1 MKHNCG
7 WVLIITFFFLSC
19 SSGKKDEHK
28 ERMIFRYNELGAIS
42 SLDPVA
48 ASSFENLWAVN
59 QLFSGLVQMDDS
71 IKVRPCVARN
81 WEISAD
87 GLTYTFHLRK
97 DVFFHNS
104 SVFPAEKGRAVI
116 ASDFE
121 YSFERLFDKRVSRAA
136 DLLDYFDRN
145 MEEAPVKKGFKASDD
160 STFIVVIKKPFPAF
174 LGILAMKFFSVVPH
188 EAVEH
193 YKSDFGRNPVGT
205 GPFCFRVWKQGQKLI
220 MTRNENYFEKEEG
233 RSLPY
238 LDGVSVSF
246 IHDRESA
253 WLNFLKGNVDMISG
267 FDAFNAKEV
276 LTSNGELKNI
286 YKNRFM
292 LQSQPFL
299 KTDYLGFLLDDS
311 NPLFRNNPLR
321 QKSLRRA
328 INYGIDRE
336 KMIKYLRY
344 NIGTAAVNGF
354 VPHGLPNYDNA
365 QVKGYTYDP
374 EKAKQLMYLAGYPEG
389 KGLPEITLSTTK
401 QYLDLAEH
409 IRFQLA
415 QIGIKIS
422 INVIDDGAFREGVAN
437 SKMTFFRKSWV
448 GDFPDPVNFLAL
460 FYSRNFSPNGSNY
473 SHFSNRNFDILYE
486 KALSE
491 QSDSIRNSY
500 YYDMERILIEEA
512 PVVPLYHDRVVRL
525 VQNNI
530 TGLNVNVLNTLNLK
544 TVKKIQ

>member
-1 MKHNCG
+1 MKDKFG
-7 WVLIITFFFLSC
+7 WVWIVTLFLAAC
-19 SSGKKDEHK
+19 SSGKKEEHK
-28 ERMIFRYNELGAIS
+28 ERVIFRYNELGAVS

-48 ASSFENLWAVN
+48 ASSFENIWAVN
-59 QLFSGLVQMDDS
+59 QLFNGLVQMDDS
-71 IKVRPCVARN
+71 LKVRPCIARS
-81 WEISAD
+81 WEISSD

-97 DVFFHNS
+97 DVSFHTS
-104 SVFPAEKGRAVI
+104 IVFQPEKGRSVTAK
-116 ASDFE
+116 DFE
-121 YSFERLFDKRVSRAA
+121 YSFERLFDKRISRAA
-136 DLLDYFDRN
+136 DLLEYFDRN
-145 MEEAPVKKGFKASDD
+145 TEESPLKKGFRATDD
-160 STFIVVIKKPFPAF
+160 STFCITIKKPFAAF
-174 LGILAMKFFSVVPH
+174 LGILTMKFFSVVPR

-193 YKSDFGRNPVGT
+193 FKSDFGRNPVGT
-205 GPFCFRVWKQGQKLI
+205 GPFCFRAWKEGQKLI
-220 MTRNENYFEKEEG
+220 MARNENYFEKEEG
-233 RSLPY
+233 HALPY

-299 KTDYLGFLLDDS
+299 KTDYLGFLLDES

-321 QKSLRRA
+321 QKALRKA
-328 INYGIDRE
+328 INYGIDRD

-344 NIGTAAVNGF
+344 NIGTPAVNGF

-365 QVKGYTYDP
+365 EVKGYTYDP
-374 EKAKQLMYLAGYPEG
+374 VKARQLMYLAGFPEG
-389 KGLPEITLSTTK
+389 KGLPEIPLSTTK

-409 IRFQLA
+409 IRFQLT

-422 INVIDDGAFREGVAN
+422 INVIDDGTFREGVAN
-437 SKMTFFRKSWV
+437 SKMAFFRKSWV
-448 GDFPDPVNFLAL
+448 GDFPDPLNFLAL

-491 QSDSIRNSY
+491 QNDSIRKAC
-500 YYDMERILIEEA
+500 YYDMERIIIEEA

-530 TGLNVNVLNTLNLK
+530 TGLNVNVINALNLK